1 MLVENI
7 GIILDKLFAINEYA
21 KTYNLLAYIDNF
33 DLLLSKHQED
43 AINLK

>member
-7 GIILDKLFAINEYA
+7 GIILDKLATISEYA

-33 DLLLSKHQED
+33 DILLSKHQED
-43 AINLK
+43 VINLK